1 MVDGLGD
8 VLLDDVLSED
18 DEELLSVL
26 ELEPSLEP
34 DPDPDVEDVLF
45 EDDADDRLSVL

>member
-1 MVDGLGD
+1 MVDGLD
-8 VLLDDVLSED
+8 EVLLDVLSEE

-34 DPDPDVEDVLF
+34 DPDPDVDDVLF